1 MNKIFIFVI
10 LSFLLSLGSMPVII
24 HFCNRHNIFDYQ
36 DSRKIHS
43 GNISRLGGVG
53 IALSFLI
60 SAAIY
65 LVFNKQINL
74 MDSLPILVAGFIIFL
89 FALLDDLLTLP
100 ATAKL
105 IVQLIAAGIV
115 TFSGFRFTQIFN
127 WHLPLIVSYVLTF
140 GWIIGVI
147 NAYNLI
153 DGLDGLCGTLSIT
166 AVTTL
171 GVLFQLSQNHEAGL
185 CFILA
190 GSILGFLCFNW
201 PPAKLFMG
209 DDGSQ
214 FLGFLI
220 ATIPL
225 YTSSGPSFEF
235 NKFLIMIIITSFPV
249 FDTIAAIWRRI
260 RDHKPIMSP
269 DRSHLHHKL
278 LNLGYTGRQALYL
291 IAFIQTLLCLVV
303 ILSSFIGNLR
313 GSTVLFEALIFM
325 VIFFSVIHYTNR
337 AVNRKNKAAAEAVNQ
352 APANPAAE
360 EETKEPAP
368 AEKTE
373 TTAEPE
379 KKDN

>member
-24 HFCNRHNIFDYQ
+24 HFCNRHNLFDYQ

-100 ATAKL
+100 PTAKL

-127 WHLPLIVSYVLTF
+127 WHLPLIISYVLTF
-140 GWIIGVI
+140 GWILGVI

-171 GVLFQLSQNHEAGL
+171 GVLF
-185 CFILA
+185 
-190 GSILGFLCFNW
+190 
-201 PPAKLFMG
+201 
-209 DDGSQ
+209 
-214 FLGFLI
+214 
-220 ATIPL
+220 
-225 YTSSGPSFEF
+225 
-235 NKFLIMIIITSFPV
+235 
-249 FDTIAAIWRRI
+249 
-260 RDHKPIMSP
+260 
-269 DRSHLHHKL
+269 
-278 LNLGYTGRQALYL
+278 
-291 IAFIQTLLCLVV
+291 
-303 ILSSFIGNLR
+303 
-313 GSTVLFEALIFM
+313 
-325 VIFFSVIHYTNR
+325 
-337 AVNRKNKAAAEAVNQ
+337 
-352 APANPAAE
+352 
-360 EETKEPAP
+360 
-368 AEKTE
+368 
-373 TTAEPE
+373 
-379 KKDN
+379 